1 MPWEETEEYVR
12 HRQRDPEEFQKETFR
27 TVVLSEKDGIKAVMG
42 KPKGKH
48 IMEVQSYL
56 FEKSK
61 GWTVEKAKEWL
72 QKHEQG
78 KEHVYALLPFTV
90 NEKVL
95 EKPLRIRG
103 VAMTAGM
110 SRNFNIYTPP
120 PTNSKPSQANLSR
133 LPFTLNT

>member
-1 MPWEETEEYVR
+1 MPWEETEEYIR
-12 HRQRDPEEFQKETFR
+12 SGHRNAEQFQNETVKTIILSDKE
-27 TVVLSEKDGIKAVMG
+27 GIKAVIG

-48 IMEVQSYL
+48 AMEVVSYL

-61 GWTVEKAKEWL
+61 GWTIEKAQEWFK
-72 QKHEQG
+72 KHADTA

-110 SRNFNIYTPP
+110 SRNFNIYTPEEL
-120 PTNSKPSQANLSR
+120 QAFATKLVEA
-133 LPFTLNT
+133 PVT